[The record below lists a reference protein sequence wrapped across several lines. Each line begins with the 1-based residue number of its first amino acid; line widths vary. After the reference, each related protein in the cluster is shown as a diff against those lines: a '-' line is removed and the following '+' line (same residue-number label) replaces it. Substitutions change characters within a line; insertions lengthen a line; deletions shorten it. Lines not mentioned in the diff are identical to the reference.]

1 MNVEKIQE
9 GHVFLIDK
17 PLDWTSF
24 DVVNKIRWNI
34 RKAYNLK
41 KIKVGHA
48 GTLDPKATGLLLV
61 CTGKWTKRI
70 DEFQAQEKTYTGT
83 IKLGVTT
90 PTYDLESEEDQT
102 FPTEHITE
110 EIIHEATKQFIGE
123 IEQFPPM
130 HSAVKVDGKR
140 LYELAREGQEI
151 ERKARKITIHDFKIT
166 NINLPF
172 VDFEVNCSKGT
183 YIRSLAFDF
192 GKAVNSGGY
201 LTALRR
207 TKIGEFDVINA
218 ENFALEKSYF
228 EEENTTEE
236 V

>member
-34 RKAYNLK
+34 RKAYDLK

-48 GTLDPKATGLLLV
+48 GTLDPKASGLLLV
-61 CTGKWTKRI
+61 CTGKMTKSI
-70 DEFQAQEKTYTGT
+70 DQLQAQEKTYTGT

-110 EIIHEATKQFIGE
+110 ELIYEATKQFIGE

-130 HSAVKVDGKR
+130 HSAIKVDGKR

-151 ERKARKITIHDFKIT
+151 ERKARKITIEEFNITKID
-166 NINLPF
+166 LPF
-172 VDFEVNCSKGT
+172 VDFEVKCSKGT

-192 GKAVNSGGY
+192 GKALNSGGY

-218 ENFALEKSYF
+218 DNSAFEKAYF
-228 EEENTTEE
+228 EENK
-236 V
+236 

>member
-34 RKAYNLK
+34 RKSYDLK

-61 CTGKWTKRI
+61 CTGKLTKKI

-102 FPTEHITE
+102 FPTSHLTE
-110 EIIHEATKQFIGE
+110 DIIHEATKQFIGE
-123 IEQFPPM
+123 IEQYPPM
-130 HSAVKVDGKR
+130 HSAIKVDGKR

-166 NINLPF
+166 KIDLPF

-218 ENFALEKSYF
+218 ENLALEKSYF
-228 EEENTTEE
+228 ETEDKLDQL
-236 V
+236 

>member
-17 PLDWTSF
+17 PMDWTSF

-34 RKAYNLK
+34 RKSYDLK

-61 CTGKWTKRI
+61 CTGKLTKRI

-102 FPTEHITE
+102 FPTEHLTE
-110 EIIHEATKQFIGE
+110 EIINEATKQFIGE

-130 HSAVKVDGKR
+130 HSAIKVDGKR

-166 NINLPF
+166 KIDLPF

-207 TKIGEFDVINA
+207 TKIGDFDIINS
-218 ENFALEKSYF
+218 ENLALEKSYF
-228 EEENTTEE
+228 ENNNTTSEL
-236 V
+236 

>member
-24 DVVNKIRWNI
+24 DAVNKIRWNI

-48 GTLDPKATGLLLV
+48 GTLDPKATGLLLI
-61 CTGKWTKRI
+61 CTGKWTKKI

-90 PTYDLESEEDQT
+90 PTYDLESEEDQI
-102 FPTEHITE
+102 FPTDHITE
-110 EIIHEATKQFIGE
+110 EMIHETTKQFTGE
-123 IEQFPPM
+123 IEQLPPM
-130 HSAVKVDGKR
+130 HSAIKVDGKR
-140 LYELAREGQEI
+140 LYELARDGQEI
-151 ERKARKITIHDFKIT
+151 ERKARKVTIEEFKIT
-166 NINLPF
+166 KIDLPF
-172 VDFEVNCSKGT
+172 VDFEVKCSKGT
-183 YIRSLAFDF
+183 YIRSLAYDF
-192 GKAVNSGGY
+192 GKALNSGGY

-228 EEENTTEE
+228 EENQ
-236 V
+236 

>member
-34 RKAYNLK
+34 RKAYDLK

-61 CTGKWTKRI
+61 CTGKMTKSI
-70 DEFQAQEKTYTGT
+70 DQLQAQEKTYTGT

-102 FPTEHITE
+102 FPIDHITE
-110 EIIHEATKQFIGE
+110 EIIHETTKQFIGE
-123 IEQFPPM
+123 IQQFPPM
-130 HSAVKVDGKR
+130 HSAIKVDGKR

-151 ERKARKITIHDFKIT
+151 ERKSRTITIYDFKIT
-166 NINLPF
+166 KIDMPY
-172 VDFEVNCSKGT
+172 VDFECNCSKGT

-192 GKAVNSGGY
+192 GKALNSGGY
-201 LTALRR
+201 LTVLRR
-207 TKIGEFDVINA
+207 TKIGEYDVINA
-218 ENFALEKSYF
+218 DNSSFEKAYF
-228 EEENTTEE
+228 EENK
-236 V
+236 

>member
-24 DVVNKIRWNI
+24 DAVNKIRWNI
-34 RKAYNLK
+34 RKAYDLK

-48 GTLDPKATGLLLV
+48 GTLDPKATGLLLI

-102 FPTEHITE
+102 FPIDHITE
-110 EIIHEATKQFIGE
+110 ELIHETTKQFVGE

-130 HSAVKVDGKR
+130 HSAIKVDGKR
-140 LYELAREGQEI
+140 LYELARDGQEI
-151 ERKARKITIHDFKIT
+151 ERKARKVTIMDFKIT
-166 NINLPF
+166 KIDLPF

-192 GKAVNSGGY
+192 GKALNSGGY

-218 ENFALEKSYF
+218 DNSPLEKAYF
-228 EEENTTEE
+228 EENK
-236 V
+236 